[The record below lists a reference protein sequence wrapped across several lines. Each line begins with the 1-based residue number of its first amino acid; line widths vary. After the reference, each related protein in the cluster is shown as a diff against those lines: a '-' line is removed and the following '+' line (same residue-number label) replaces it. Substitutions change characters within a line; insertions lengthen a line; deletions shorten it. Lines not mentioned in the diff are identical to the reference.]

1 MKLLKNL
8 LNITYYFFN
17 IVYAIM
23 CVLLILLWFNLIP
36 KLTTLLEQ
44 DFNLSYIFKISFII
58 EMISFILFLNIL
70 KVMRDVV
77 TQFNLK
83 KYFTLDNAVNITFIG
98 KLIIITYI
106 LDEWILV
113 YLLPFI
119 DSFENFSIEMD
130 FIEIFSIASY
140 KLFVGLFLLGIG
152 KAFELGLQQQQENEL
167 TI

>member
-8 LNITYYFFN
+8 LNVTYYFFN
-17 IVYAIM
+17 VVYALACI
-23 CVLLILLWFNLIP
+23 VLILLWFDLIP
-36 KLTTLLEQ
+36 KLTVLLEQ

-70 KVMRDVV
+70 KAMRDVV

-83 KYFTLDNAVNITFIG
+83 KYFTIENSVNKRFIG

-106 LDEWILV
+106 IDEWILT

-119 DSFENFSIEMD
+119 DSFENFNIEMN
-130 FIEIFSIASY
+130 FIEILGIASY
-140 KLFVGLFLLGIG
+140 KLFIGLFLLGVG
-152 KAFELGLQQQQENEL
+152 KAFELGLKQQQENEL

>member
-1 MKLLKNL
+1 
-8 LNITYYFFN
+8 
-17 IVYAIM
+17 M